1 MEKPFVEGAV
11 DKDIAQHDWRSKS
24 GCPEVS
30 SALVVA
36 CRKGAL
42 ALVRRATTRRLQVLD
57 TAFNHEVVLYVGRR
71 SDSLLKHGQP
81 VPRSLADLERDAEFQ
96 EVTRAYWRWQRAT
109 KRTLI
114 FAVACVA
121 SVTILAVGAAS
132 SVIVSSLGG
141 RLYADPLAG
150 FEPAVDGVRALG
162 RPNTEGGQKAAAAPT
177 TVTPTLAVYA
187 SRGDSPSSVDF
198 VPRWKPLP
206 ADTATSTSTLPLQ
219 TPSASTKTVAAV
231 EPRGRSIESG
241 PVPDAGGPRELPRS
255 TPQQKLAVPQ
265 CIAVQWPRLC
275 APRLNLI
282 PARLLSQWAGRPLA
296 GPSSR
301 VPDEDRL
308 SAISPV
314 PSGSARP
321 APGGVQ
327 RPTLA
332 ASVQRMRFGERGVLT
347 LLAHGVVVLDSETQG
362 QRLLKP
368 GAAFEGGVILRVEP
382 HSGRVVTDKGEYH
395 FE

>member
-1 MEKPFVEGAV
+1 M
-11 DKDIAQHDWRSKS
+11 
-24 GCPEVS
+24 S

-150 FEPAVDGVRALG
+150 FEPAVDGVKALG

-198 VPRWKPLP
+198 VPRWKPLL
-206 ADTATSTSTLPLQ
+206 ADTATPTSTLPLQ

-231 EPRGRSIESG
+231 EPRGRSIDSG

-255 TPQQKLAVPQ
+255 TPQQKLAVPN
-265 CIAVQWPRLC
+265 ALPFNGRDFARPAELDPS
-275 APRLNLI
+275 AP
-282 PARLLSQWAGRPLA
+282 AESVGGRPLA